1 MIRMLTAFFVALAT
15 LTSLAR
21 SGEINTVLSIGDSA
35 PAWEKL
41 PGTDDKEHS
50 FADFKDK
57 EVLVVVFTCNSCPYA
72 VQYQDR
78 IIALAKKYAGPDGK
92 VGLAAINVNTIA
104 EDQLPQMKKRAK
116 DKEFNFPYIYD
127 ASQKSAR
134 QYGATTTPEFFV
146 LDKARKVVYMGLLD
160 DETDPEKVKVNYVAL
175 AIEAALKGQK
185 PEIKETRALGC
196 KIRFAREKR

>member
-1 MIRMLTAFFVALAT
+1 MLRMLTASFIALAT
-15 LTSLAR
+15 LPSLAGA
-21 SGEINTVLSIGDSA
+21 GEINTVLSIGDSA

-41 PGTDDKEHS
+41 PGADDKEHS

-57 EVLVVVFTCNSCPYA
+57 DVLVVAFTCNSCPYA

-92 VGLAAINVNTIA
+92 MGLAAINVNTIA

-116 DKEFNFPYIYD
+116 DKEFNFPYLYD
-127 ASQKSAR
+127 ASQKIAK
-134 QYGATTTPEFFV
+134 QYGATITPEFFV

-160 DETDPEKVKVNYVAL
+160 DETDPEKVKVNYVTL
-175 AIEAALKGQK
+175 AIEAALKGEK
-185 PEIKETRALGC
+185 PEIKETRPLGC
-196 KIRFAREKR
+196 RIRFAREKR